1 MISLEEV
8 KPFAEGG
15 NRVCY
20 IHPDNKN
27 LCLKISKSEVI
38 KKMRSNAPWYK
49 KLRSENS
56 FDDNYREE
64 RAYQQRAIKKNP
76 QKIWKHLAKWYGMV
90 ETSIGLASETE
101 LIRDNKNNI
110 AITLEKY
117 LFTYGMTD
125 EIKEALKDFESWL
138 RSTLVL
144 TKNIIPH
151 NIVLGYEDDKIILKI
166 VDGLG
171 SKSYLPFTYT
181 SDFFAS
187 KYVERRIEL
196 MQSRINWDLTGRKG
210 NWK

>member
-27 LCLKISKSEVI
+27 LCLKISKSEVV

-49 KLRSENS
+49 KLRSEKS

-76 QKIWKHLAKWYGMV
+76 QKIWKHLAKWYEFV
-90 ETSIGLASETE
+90 ETSKGLASCTE
-101 LIRDNKNNI
+101 LITNNDKI
-110 AITLEKY
+110 ALNLEEY
-117 LFTYGMTD
+117 LFSKGRTK
-125 EIKEALKDFESWL
+125 EIDKALKEFEIFL
-138 RSTLVL
+138 KETKLL

-151 NIVLGYEDDKIILKI
+151 NLAVKEDDYGLTLKII
-166 VDGLG
+166 DGLG
-171 SKSYLPFTYT
+171 SMSFIPLSEISNTLANRYIK
-181 SDFFAS
+181 
-187 KYVERRIEL
+187 RRIEL
-196 MQSRINWDLTGRKG
+196 MYSRIEWDLSGRKG
-210 NWK
+210 SWK

>member
-27 LCLKISKSEVI
+27 LCLKISKSEVV

-76 QKIWKHLAKWYGMV
+76 QKIWKHLAKWYEFV
-90 ETSIGLASETE
+90 ETSKGLASCTE
-101 LIRDNKNNI
+101 LITNNDKI
-110 AITLEKY
+110 ALNLEEY
-117 LFTYGMTD
+117 LFSKGRTK
-125 EIKEALKDFESWL
+125 EIDKALKEFEIFL
-138 RSTLVL
+138 KETKLL

-151 NIVLGYEDDKIILKI
+151 NLAVKEDDYGLTLKII
-166 VDGLG
+166 DGLG
-171 SKSYLPFTYT
+171 SMSFIPLPEISNALANRYI
-181 SDFFAS
+181 
-187 KYVERRIEL
+187 KRRIEL
-196 MQSRINWDLTGRKG
+196 MYLRIEWDLSGRKG
-210 NWK
+210 SWK

>member
-27 LCLKISKSEVI
+27 LCLKISKSEVV

-49 KLRSENS
+49 KLRSEKS

-76 QKIWKHLAKWYGMV
+76 QKIWKHLAKWYEFV
-90 ETSIGLASETE
+90 ETSKGLASCTE
-101 LIRDNKNNI
+101 LITNNDKI
-110 AITLEKY
+110 ALNLEEY
-117 LFTYGMTD
+117 LFSKGRTK
-125 EIKEALKDFESWL
+125 EIDKALKEFEIFL
-138 RSTLVL
+138 KETKLL

-151 NIVLGYEDDKIILKI
+151 NLAVKEDDYGLTLKII
-166 VDGLG
+166 DGLG
-171 SKSYLPFTYT
+171 SMSFIPLPEISNALANRYI
-181 SDFFAS
+181 
-187 KYVERRIEL
+187 KRRIDL
-196 MQSRINWDLTGRKG
+196 MYSRIEWDLSGRKG
-210 NWK
+210 SWK

>member
-27 LCLKISKSEVI
+27 LCLKISKSEVV

-49 KLRSENS
+49 KLRSEKS

-76 QKIWKHLAKWYGMV
+76 QKIWKHLAKWYEFV
-90 ETSIGLASETE
+90 ETSKGLASCTE
-101 LIRDNKNNI
+101 LITNNDKI
-110 AITLEKY
+110 ALNLEEY
-117 LFTYGMTD
+117 LFSKGRTK
-125 EIKEALKDFESWL
+125 EIDKALKEFEIFL
-138 RSTLVL
+138 KETKLL

-151 NIVLGYEDDKIILKI
+151 NLAVKEDDYGLTLKII
-166 VDGLG
+166 DGLG
-171 SKSYLPFTYT
+171 SMSFIPLPEISNALANRYI
-181 SDFFAS
+181 
-187 KYVERRIEL
+187 KRRIEL
-196 MQSRINWDLTGRKG
+196 MYSRIEWDLSGRKG
-210 NWK
+210 SWK